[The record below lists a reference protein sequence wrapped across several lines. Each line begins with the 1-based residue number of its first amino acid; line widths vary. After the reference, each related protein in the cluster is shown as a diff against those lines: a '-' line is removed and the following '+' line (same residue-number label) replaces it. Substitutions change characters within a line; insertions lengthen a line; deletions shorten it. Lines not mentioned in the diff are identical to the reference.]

1 MRYLSLFFGFF
12 FFIPLSFA
20 EPTPKVVTSLQKL
33 YNNVDTWTADFVQT
47 TQTEL
52 LNKTIVKKG
61 VISISRP
68 NKVHIVYNE
77 KPVKYYISDGKKFW
91 IYVPQ
96 DKQVMVYKKMSE
108 FLSRQAL
115 SFLAGIA
122 NLQKDYNVE
131 VGYKNELGTEA
142 GFESQDLSTLEL
154 IPLIPDESVDRI
166 ILGLDS
172 KTFMI
177 KEMTIFN
184 SSGNKTRYL
193 FSEVKFNKKLPDD
206 LFVFKKPK
214 GVKEIKGLTE

>member
-1 MRYLSLFFGFF
+1 M
-12 FFIPLSFA
+12 
-20 EPTPKVVTSLQKL
+20 
-33 YNNVDTWTADFVQT
+33 QT

-166 ILGLDS
+166 ILCLYS